1 MQPKHFFKFL
11 SPLALVLVLVSCG
24 GGSSPETPAVSSVV
38 PKSDPFW
45 DSWVT
50 PQPDKTPMVEQ
61 GKELSDPFKKS

>member
-24 GGSSPETPAVSSVV
+24 GGETPA
-38 PKSDPFW
+38 KSDPFW

-50 PQPDKTPMVEQ
+50 PQPDKTPMVEE
-61 GKELSDPFKKS
+61 GKELSDPFKKV